1 MTIESVTMLTAMVG
15 WTLVRGAARALIAV
29 TFWTLV
35 ALAWLALA
43 FVGGA
48 MLVRCAWRPVRRSAA
63 AVASAIVSLGS

>member
-29 TFWTLV
+29 TLWTLV
-35 ALAWLALA
+35 VLAWVALA

-48 MLVRCAWRPVRRSAA
+48 MLLRCAWRPVRRSAA